1 MKHSGAYAEGSRGRF
16 HGGPERSLPSPPARP
31 LLGAG
36 SPGDAEHDGDL
47 VVQKRKAVHRPRLY
61 KVLLH
66 NDDFTTMEFVV
77 EILVRY
83 FRKSRVEA
91 TRVMLEV
98 HHRGIGVA
106 GVFTYEVAET
116 KVAQVTAEARQH
128 GMPLKCS
135 VDPA

>member
-1 MKHSGAYAEGSRGRF
+1 MLPYGSDRR
-16 HGGPERSLPSPPARP
+16 LPAPPSRP

-36 SPGDAEHDGDL
+36 SSEESGHREDL
-47 VVQKRKAVHRPRLY
+47 VLDDRKKAKRPRLY

-77 EILVRY
+77 DVLVRY
-83 FRKSRVEA
+83 FHKSTEEA
-91 TRVMLEV
+91 TRIMLEV
-98 HHRGIGVA
+98 HQQGLGVA

-116 KVAQVTAEARQH
+116 KVAQVTAEARQE
-128 GMPLKCS
+128 GMPLKCT

>member
-1 MKHSGAYAEGSRGRF
+1 MTLAGSDRR
-16 HGGPERSLPSPPARP
+16 LPAPPSRP

-36 SPGDAEHDGDL
+36 PSDETDRREGL
-47 VVQKRKAVHRPRLY
+47 VLDERKKTRRPRLY

-77 EILVRY
+77 DVLLRY
-83 FRKSRVEA
+83 FHKSTAEA
-91 TRVMLEV
+91 THIMLEV
-98 HHRGIGVA
+98 HHQGIGVA

-116 KVAQVTAEARQH
+116 KVAQVTAEARQE
-128 GMPLKCS
+128 GMPLRCT

>member
-1 MKHSGAYAEGSRGRF
+1 MKPYGSDRR
-16 HGGPERSLPSPPARP
+16 LPARPSRP

-36 SPGDAEHDGDL
+36 TSEDSGQREGL
-47 VVQKRKAVHRPRLY
+47 VLDERRKAKRPRLY

-77 EILVRY
+77 DVLVRY
-83 FRKSRVEA
+83 FHKTTAEA

-98 HHRGIGVA
+98 HHHGLGLAGI
-106 GVFTYEVAET
+106 FTYEVAET
-116 KVAQVTAEARQH
+116 KVAQVTAEARQE
-128 GMPLKCS
+128 GMPLKCT